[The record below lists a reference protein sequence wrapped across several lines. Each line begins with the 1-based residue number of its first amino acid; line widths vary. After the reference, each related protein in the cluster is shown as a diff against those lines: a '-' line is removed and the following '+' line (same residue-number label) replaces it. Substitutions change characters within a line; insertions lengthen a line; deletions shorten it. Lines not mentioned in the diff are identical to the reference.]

1 MILLIHLNI
10 TIDNFNWVYYGSKVQ
25 PTHKFQCKS
34 YNIPGASTILTN
46 FLKKNKSYSIGPLHP
61 MCLFKKAIWSWKIN
75 HEQ

>member
-10 TIDNFNWVYYGSKVQ
+10 TIDNFNWVYYGIKE
-25 PTHKFQCKS
+25 THKFQCKS
-34 YNIPGASTILTN
+34 YNIPGASTIVTH
-46 FLKKNKSYSIGPLHP
+46 FLKKKKSYSNGPLHP